1 MEEVESIKPLKG
13 IRVNETGDTQVNIK
27 NLNEQVQ
34 NALLESSY
42 GNYLTNKSLR
52 NKEMTNTDY
61 LAESNFG
68 SAKQLYL
75 NQDEGAEYGQSKY
88 DYENGVMF
96 NANADAIQNNRFERQ
111 SGLTQ
116 IGAGLAK
123 GIITAGTTFVDG
135 VAMMTLGLVKGV
147 ANKLDDDPTT
157 GFLDGMWN
165 NEITKAMQSIN
176 DWSEDVF
183 KNYYS
188 TNQERNTW
196 SKDNILSAN
205 FLGDKILKNMG
216 FMVGAYGSGAVLTAG
231 KMLPK
236 AMAGLTKAVGG
247 TGRTMYRVAKSI
259 AAIEGSLI
267 SAISEGGIE
276 ALNNST
282 EWEKLQTSKLEDTT
296 KRKLQDLELGKDLLT
311 EAEYNNAKKRIEDA
325 HYDTLLHIQEDK
337 VRMGNTDMLLNLPI
351 LTATNLFDW
360 GRLYASGFKNATRFA
375 SKGITQTGKG
385 EGKTLIE
392 KTINGLK
399 NKIKRPTARGIA
411 KGTWRTLQEG
421 REEMDQALAE
431 QYAGLR
437 EQQDVDNYFRAAL
450 NGEAYERT
458 YDNWKAAVD
467 AWSNTYGNGDRWE
480 EFAIGSIS
488 SMFGMPRVR
497 SAKNAAG
504 KFQSPI
510 TFEGGILQ
518 DVRESREEAK
528 KADDI
533 IKYLKDRLTD
543 EKFVAQFEGMTGHQY
558 WQGIMDKAAEIG
570 DKKTYKDAEVKQ
582 FVTDLTMMHKAGL
595 LNNAEAIV
603 DVMGDLSDLK
613 FDNRGNLLQGGEN
626 TQENINNFE
635 LIKSNDKVKNKD
647 GTFTSQRGWFDD
659 KGNQK
664 VSDKQIADDV
674 NNRRKK
680 ILKYIDNY
688 KRAIED
694 IDYESNGVL
703 SDDQITELAW
713 AKMLSFGG
721 RNRAGSI
728 VNGQKDNITEFKTNV
743 DARIESLRNKSLK
756 NKGGENSLTAIE
768 QKELEELEEASRQLD
783 EIINTDFEEL
793 ENEKKFNK
801 VYDKIK
807 NLDKLVSKYSNFGI
821 DDENKKAYFY
831 SSYISDEKLPNDL
844 FEVKLLLNT
853 SKLYDEKY
861 KEYINNPGK
870 LQEQIEEKK
879 EQAENDRLT
888 KQAEQIA
895 ENLSQ
900 YDNLNDFEKALD
912 ESLSEVLDKDDIE
925 LSMARWNK
933 LTNKLKET
941 NNPKVK
947 QMLQRLENKRSVNK
961 AIDNIISNGIEES
974 EEYSKL
980 PQETKDKVNNDLA
993 ELTNRLKDFETSD
1006 DVKRELVSFVESKK
1020 AEGLDASAIEHIEKV
1035 ANAINNELNKIETS
1049 KKVNNN
1055 SKNTKPQEPVKP
1067 QEVTMEETEDSGSEV
1082 EGENQQ
1088 IAEYNHSF
1096 GLSVTKNF
1104 TANKKLSAI
1113 VEAEKNFEN
1122 SKTADNY
1129 EAFKNAVE
1137 DLLNYLKDNKS
1148 REFDYWN
1155 TIFNIKFSQ
1164 YENQIVQ
1171 ETPANDENVSQQTL
1185 TEDEHDSIQD
1195 DEKITEEEKLQ
1206 RRNAAIDSIEE
1217 NEQQSTGLIST
1228 VRNWINTLFNYND
1241 LMSGDRKVT
1250 IYKKDA
1256 ASQAIQEFI
1265 DRGALADL
1273 NTLWKNLHN
1282 KPLPIRFVINPNK
1295 SYDTKSN
1302 RPDLLLAIE
1311 STPEIEK
1318 YVNNYYKR
1326 AVDSEEINGKKYIF
1340 VGKLGFYGN
1349 NRAKENPS
1357 QKLFMSFV
1365 NPIMDEYNNA
1375 GKPDLFVSEYTTEVQ
1390 HFYSGRIALSDE
1402 TRSRAE
1408 RNIIDTE
1415 FGTPENLVIG
1425 IGRSDGS
1432 INAPQIANEEIKT
1445 LNVNNPTAFRAG
1457 SVWLM
1462 VKGTDSIWYPMGCQ
1476 MKRFN
1481 ETEYNWKD
1489 HTDSPIIKKMLEL
1502 AAILTDPNRKES
1514 EYNNAKIEFTK
1525 LLAFPVTANG
1535 ERHIPIVYDRN
1546 ENTGQYRVS
1555 INPLNKTHQNSVNL
1569 NKETGQQLESQEA
1582 IESFM
1587 NALMRCNYRFGV
1599 SKLELAKSNNKDYLN
1614 MLIESNIMT
1623 TDLLYNRNFGGSF
1636 DMDKMYDKDG
1646 KVVAG
1651 YETPQE
1657 TINASNTSSI
1667 NSTVETLTLSIAS
1680 KGVMRFQVDSDGNIT
1695 SENGVKLNQ
1704 SEKDAVNAVNA
1715 LIHGQVTGLVEY
1727 NGIFYS
1733 DGKPFIIERSGQN
1746 AYTIHTND
1754 KRSFNSLKNKW
1765 ESLNLKPK
1773 PNESVQ
1779 QQTLEQVNEAVST
1792 EEQSSTENNSLFNAL
1807 VKPTETKLPEINDTI
1822 LGQLSSNIRNNENIE
1837 LTKDDINVLKELST
1851 YFTLTP
1857 DMSIDKLNDLLE
1869 QAEKCK
1875 HMAHKRIVGN
1885 KKPPTQTL
1893 DKNAIRNMN
1902 DYD

>member
-1 MEEVESIKPLKG
+1 MNGLNG
-13 IRVNETGDTQVNIK
+13 IRTNEVGNEIIDNTVEEDALARFRGKSASNTTGYADANI
-27 NLNEQVQ
+27 NGIRNQFDLR
-34 NALLESSY
+34 S
-42 GNYLTNKSLR
+42 GNP
-52 NKEMTNTDY
+52 
-61 LAESNFG
+61 LA
-68 SAKQLYL
+68 
-75 NQDEGAEYGQSKY
+75 DYGQSKY
-88 DYENGVMF
+88 DIENGAMF
-96 NANADAIQNNRFERQ
+96 DPTFEKIQDNRFERQ

-123 GIITAGTTFVDG
+123 GVVTAGTTFVDG
-135 VAMMTLGLVKGV
+135 IGMLTVGIAQGIY
-147 ANKLDDDPTT
+147 NKLDEKKETR
-157 GFLDGMWN
+157 FLDGLWN
-165 NEITKAMQSIN
+165 NAVTQAMQGIN
-176 DWSEDVF
+176 EWSEDVF

-188 TNQERNTW
+188 TNQQTEPW
-196 SKDNILSAN
+196 YSKDNILSAN

-236 AMAGLTKAVGG
+236 TIFNVYKGIGG
-247 TGRTMYRVAKSI
+247 ASKSAYRAAKSV
-259 AAIEGSLI
+259 AALEGSAI

-282 EWEKLQTSKLEDTT
+282 AWKKEQLTELNDKIAFDLQELNSIKDYMSEESYNIKLQEIENR
-296 KRKLQDLELGKDLLT
+296 KRLSEEKIEADAIKMGNIDLLC
-311 EAEYNNAKKRIEDA
+311 
-325 HYDTLLHIQEDK
+325 
-337 VRMGNTDMLLNLPI
+337 NLPI
-351 LTATNLFDW
+351 LTAENVFAW
-360 GRLYASGFKNATRFA
+360 GKLYSSGFKGATRFG
-375 SKGITQTGKG
+375 SEGIIRNGATN
-385 EGKTLIE
+385 EGKNAIE
-392 KTINGLK
+392 NIINSLESKVKKPPVEG
-399 NKIKRPTARGIA
+399 A
-411 KGTWRTLQEG
+411 KRTLKRSAAEG
-421 REEMDQALAE
+421 HEEIAQAWASE
-431 QYAGLR
+431 FSGIKM
-437 EQQDVDNYFRAAL
+437 QQDVDNYYDAL
-450 NGEAYERT
+450 VNNKNYEET
-458 YDNWKAAVD
+458 YDNWKAAVE
-467 AWSNTYGNGDRWE
+467 AWHNTYGNGDQWE
-480 EFAIGSIS
+480 EFAIGAIS
-488 SMFGMPRVR
+488 SVFGMPKVR
-497 SAKNAAG
+497 GVKNSETG
-504 KFQSPI
+504 KWQSPI
-510 TFEGGILQ
+510 SFQGGIVNDL
-518 DVRESREEAK
+518 REARQEK
-528 KADDI
+528 KDAENT
-533 IKYLKDRLTD
+533 IKYLKDRLND
-543 EKFVAQFEGMTGHQY
+543 PKFVKTFEGLQNHNY
-558 WQGIMDKAAEIG
+558 WQNVMDKAAEIG

-582 FVTDLTMMHKAGL
+582 FVNDLFMLHKAGIL
-595 LNNAEAIV
+595 ENAESIIKT
-603 DVMGDLSDLK
+603 MGDIPVKKDEEYT
-613 FDNRGNLLQGGEN
+613 DEEN
-626 TQENINNFE
+626 KELD
-635 LIKSNDKVKNKD
+635 LIKENDKIKD
-647 GTFTSQRGWFDD
+647 ENGKVIGSQRGWFSVD
-659 KGNQK
+659 KETGK
-664 VSDKQIADDV
+664 VTQEKTNSEIAKEV
-674 NNRRKK
+674 NDRKNK
-680 ILKYIDNY
+680 LLGYIDNY
-688 KRAIED
+688 KQALEE
-694 IDYESNGVL
+694 IDYQSNGEFTDEQL
-703 SDDQITELAW
+703 TELAW
-713 AKMLSFGG
+713 AKMLSYG
-721 RNRAGSI
+721 NRDRSGDILNTTKVSDDYVSQTTKPNISNIKTALDERLDYLLSKKSPTEEDQKEIEELRAHQSNIEKFSETDFSGMTERKQRKLNRTLNDGLNSI
-728 VNGQKDNITEFKTNV
+728 RKMAERFNVNDQFTI
-743 DARIESLRNKSLK
+743 DALRNL
-756 NKGGENSLTAIE
+756 NDAVALLNSSDL
-768 QKELEELEEASRQLD
+768 
-783 EIINTDFEEL
+783 
-793 ENEKKFNK
+793 
-801 VYDKIK
+801 YDKR
-807 NLDKLVSKYSNFGI
+807 YQ
-821 DDENKKAYFY
+821 
-831 SSYISDEKLPNDL
+831 
-844 FEVKLLLNT
+844 
-853 SKLYDEKY
+853 
-861 KEYINNPGK
+861 EYIDNPGM
-870 LQEQIEEKK
+870 LHEQIEEKK

-912 ESLSEVLDKDDIE
+912 ESLSGVLDEDDIE

-947 QMLQRLENKRSVNK
+947 QMLQRLENKRSINK
-961 AIDNIISNGIEES
+961 AIDNVISNGIEES

-1006 DVKRELVSFVESKK
+1006 DVKKELISFVESKK

-1049 KKVNNN
+1049 KKVNNS

-1067 QEVTMEETEDSGSEV
+1067 QEETTEETEDSGSEV

-1148 REFDYWN
+1148 KEFDYWN
-1155 TIFNIKFSQ
+1155 TIFNTKFSQ

-1185 TEDEHDSIQD
+1185 TEDEHDGIQD

-1217 NEQQSTGLIST
+1217 NKQQSTGLIST

-1256 ASQAIQEFI
+1256 ASQAVQEFI

-1282 KPLPIRFVINPNK
+1282 KPLPIRFIINPNK

-1318 YVNNYYKR
+1318 YINNYYKR

-1340 VGKLGFYGN
+1340 VGKLGFYSN
-1349 NRAKENPS
+1349 DRAKENPS

-1375 GKPDLFVSEYTTEVQ
+1375 NKPDLFVSEYTTEVQ

-1402 TRSRAE
+1402 THSKAE

-1462 VKGTDSIWYPMGCQ
+1462 VKGADGIWYPMGCQ

-1514 EYNNAKIEFTK
+1514 EYNDAKIEFTK

-1535 ERHIPIVYDRN
+1535 ERHIPIVYDRD

-1587 NALMRCNYRFGV
+1587 NALMSCNYRFGV

-1667 NSTVETLTLSIAS
+1667 NSTIETLTLSIAS
-1680 KGVMRFQVDSDGNIT
+1680 KGIMKFQVDSDGNIT
-1695 SENGVKLNQ
+1695 SESGVELNQ

-1765 ESLNLKPK
+1765 ESLKLKPK
-1773 PNESVQ
+1773 QNESVQ
-1779 QQTLEQVNEAVST
+1779 QQILEQVNEAVST
-1792 EEQSSTENNSLFNAL
+1792 EEQTSTENNSLFNAL
-1807 VKPTETKLPEINDTI
+1807 VKPTETKLPEISETV
-1822 LGQLSSNIRNNENIE
+1822 LEQLSSNIRNNENIE